1 MTVRYSSARKRRTR
15 YYGQH
20 TSSVNPLATVTN
32 PPSNAAE
39 KAIDWLS
46 VVDDFKIRKHRNVFP
61 RWSLLMI
68 VLAVM
73 AL

>member
-1 MTVRYSSARKRRTR
+1 MTVRYSSARNRRTR
-15 YYGQH
+15 YHGQH
-20 TSSVNPLATVTN
+20 ASTFNPLVTVPN
-32 PPSNAAE
+32 QPASPAE

-46 VVDDFKIRKHRNVFP
+46 VVDEFKIRKHRNVFP

-73 AL
+73 AI

>member
-1 MTVRYSSARKRRTR
+1 MTVRYSSARNRRTR
-15 YYGQH
+15 YHGQYAS
-20 TSSVNPLATVTN
+20 TVNPLVTVPN
-32 PPSNAAE
+32 QPVSPAE

-46 VVDDFKIRKHRNVFP
+46 VVDEFKIRKHRNVFP

-73 AL
+73 AI

>member
-1 MTVRYSSARKRRTR
+1 MSVRFSSARNRRTR
-15 YYGQH
+15 YVGQALSTTH
-20 TSSVNPLATVTN
+20 PLTTVEN
-32 PPSNAAE
+32 YPPSVAE

-46 VVDDFKIRKHRNVFP
+46 VVDEFKIRKHRNVFP

-73 AL
+73 AI